1 MATQS
6 DQPNTGVVTTIVVI
20 GVFAMIAISVM
31 VTAMVRSENT
41 RLDERRPG
49 NADLDTVAALDRSQF
64 ARLTAA
70 PSWIAEPGGKVAIPI
85 DRAMRLVV
93 AEYQKDPQAASPPPP
108 PGLVMPPPAPAT
120 GATPMAAGAT
130 PGVTP
135 PSPAAVS
142 PAAAPSSPAAAPSPG
157 STTVGPVPGLPSP
170 TRPLPP
176 PSEGL

>member
-20 GVFAMIAISVM
+20 GVFAMIAISAM
-31 VTAMVRSENT
+31 VTAMVRSENAS
-41 RLDERRPG
+41 LDERRPG
-49 NADLDTVAALDRSQF
+49 NADLDTVAALDRSQL

-93 AEYQKDPQAASPPPP
+93 EEYQKDPQAASPPPP
-108 PGLVMPPPAPAT
+108 PGLVMPPPASAT
-120 GATPMAAGAT
+120 GATAVAVGST
-130 PGVTP
+130 PAMTA

-142 PAAAPSSPAAAPSPG
+142 PAAAPSSPTAAPGVASSP
-157 STTVGPVPGLPSP
+157 VGPAPGLPVP
-170 TRPLPP
+170 PRPIPS

>member
-31 VTAMVRSENT
+31 VTAMVRSENAS
-41 RLDERRPG
+41 LDELRPG
-49 NADLDTVAALDRSQF
+49 NADLDTVAALDRSQL

-70 PSWIAEPGGKVAIPI
+70 PSWVAEPGGKVAIPI

-93 AEYQKDPQAASPPPP
+93 DEYQKDPQAASPPPP

-120 GATPMAAGAT
+120 GATPVTAGAT
-130 PGVTP
+130 PASTP

-142 PAAAPSSPAAAPSPG
+142 PAVAPSSPVAAPSPAP
-157 STTVGPVPGLPSP
+157 TAVVPVPGLPSP
-170 TRPLPP
+170 PRPRPP
-176 PSEGL
+176 ASEGL